1 MLDRIKASSRL
12 AYELLRQA
20 ARSYGLDR
28 ANRMAAAV
36 AYRTIFAL
44 APLLIISVAVF
55 GLVVGDSEEAQQG
68 ILEAIERV
76 AGSQVAVAVE
86 DLTLSAVESSDVTA
100 VVGFVLFAWTASSL
114 FMEVQNNLNDIFD
127 VPYEQTAGLMGFALK
142 RGLGLVWATGLGLV
156 MVAIWLLNAGWDWF
170 ESLFPPGMGW
180 LHWALGWGSI
190 LISLAIL
197 PLIFAL
203 AFRTMTRATVRWR
216 AILLGSLF
224 TSVVFLATASA
235 TGAYFSWDADTSAS
249 QIAGAFFVFLLL
261 AYVLSTVFLYGA
273 EVTRVYNDHLERS
286 PRS

>member
-1 MLDRIKASSRL
+1 MLDRIKASSKL

-76 AGSQVAVAVE
+76 AGSQVAVAVQ

-156 MVAIWLLNAGWDWF
+156 MVAIWLLNVGWDWF
-170 ESLFPPGMGW
+170 ESLFPPGMAW

-190 LISLAIL
+190 LISLTIL

-203 AFRTMTRATVRWR
+203 AFRTMTRARVRWR

-273 EVTRVYNDHLERS
+273 EVTRAYNDNLERS

>member
-1 MLDRIKASSRL
+1 MLDRIKAPSKL
-12 AYELLRQA
+12 IYELLRQA

-28 ANRMAAAV
+28 ASRMAAAV

-55 GLVVGDSEEAQQG
+55 GLVVGDSEEAQQRL
-68 ILEAIERV
+68 LEAIERV
-76 AGSQVAVAVE
+76 AGSQVAVAVQ

-114 FMEVQNNLNDIFD
+114 FIEIQNNLNDIFD

-156 MVAIWLLNAGWDWF
+156 MVAVWLLNVGWVWF

-190 LISLAIL
+190 LISLTIL

-203 AFRTMTRATVRWR
+203 AFRTMTRARVKWR

-235 TGAYFSWDADTSAS
+235 TGAYFSWDADTSAP

-273 EVTRVYNDHLERS
+273 EVTRVYNDHLEHS

>member
-1 MLDRIKASSRL
+1 MPDRIKASSKL
-12 AYELLRQA
+12 TLELLRQA

-55 GLVVGDSEEAQQG
+55 GLVVGDSEQAQQG
-68 ILEAIERV
+68 LLEAIERV
-76 AGSQVAVAVE
+76 AGSQVAVAVQ

-114 FMEVQNNLNDIFD
+114 FMEIQNNLNDIFD
-127 VPYEQTAGLMGFALK
+127 VPHEQTAGLMGFAIK
-142 RGLGLVWATGLGLV
+142 RGLGLVWATALGLV
-156 MVAIWLLNAGWDWF
+156 MVAIWLLNAGWAWF

-190 LISLAIL
+190 LISATVL
-197 PLIFAL
+197 PLVFAL
-203 AFRTMTRATVRWR
+203 IFRTMIRARVRWR
-216 AILLGSLF
+216 AILLGSIF

-235 TGAYFSWDADTSAS
+235 SGAYFSWDADTSAP

-261 AYVLSTVFLYGA
+261 ANVLSIVFLYGV
-273 EVTRVYNDHLERS
+273 EVTRVYNDHLERP